1 MKGTGA
7 AATTTG
13 REPVPVRDDQSR
25 VVKRPP
31 PAHSYSPPLL
41 CFHAP
46 APPDTRPCHTRR
58 RRRPPAAHTPPQ
70 NRHRP
75 LPATHSLQP
84 SPPLSCTLSPLSR
97 RRRTAGHQFRP
108 SSPLRGGEAATAQT
122 TAAAAPRCAIRVGP
136 PTPPP
141 AIGWPTRH
149 WFSYL
154 VLGEWR
160 GGRRE
165 PLLSVAAAVRRPFWK
180 NDSKGEFWST
190 RGGATRWPLSRAA
203 VSHEFK

>member
-7 AATTTG
+7 AEATTG
-13 REPVPVRDDQSR
+13 REPVRVRDERDRQCGETAPAGALLFPAAS
-25 VVKRPP
+25 VLSRPP
-31 PAHSYSPPLL
+31 
-41 CFHAP
+41 
-46 APPDTRPCHTRR
+46 PPDTRPCHTRR

-84 SPPLSCTLSPLSR
+84 SPPLSCTLSPSSR

-108 SSPLRGGEAATAQT
+108 SSLLRGGEAATGQT

-149 WFSYL
+149 WFSFL
-154 VLGEWR
+154 VLDGWR

-165 PLLSVAAAVRRPFWK
+165 RLLSVAAAVRRPFW
-180 NDSKGEFWST
+180 
-190 RGGATRWPLSRAA
+190 
-203 VSHEFK
+203 